1 MVELGNEKIPE
12 DKIDEVVDSM
22 FQRAGF
28 ENKSAISF
36 DEFQKVLKDYRDEL
50 NYMSL
55 DMQCGWS
62 SMYLWVVRYLIE
74 CNVNVVYH
82 IIGKAA
88 DALYWRIHCCL
99 GAFETKIRGYE
110 PQAFEGLLTGAKNE
124 AQKADAEAIIVA
136 ATGFQVHCKP

>member
-62 SMYLWVVRYLIE
+62 SMYLWVVHYLIE

-88 DALYWRIHCCL
+88 DTLYCQIRCYL

-110 PQAFEGLLTGAKNE
+110 P
-124 AQKADAEAIIVA
+124 KA
-136 ATGFQVHCKP
+136 